1 MGRGIVSRVSG
12 NDMSQSNEY
21 NSGTRLPHQ
30 DEMTPD
36 PRMMDHETPLRM
48 SSNQRNNLKQHH
60 TEGRL
65 GGGRRHITLE

>member
-1 MGRGIVSRVSG
+1 MGRGIVSRVSA
-12 NDMSQSNEY
+12 NDISQTNEY

-30 DEMTPD
+30 EEMTPD
-36 PRMMDHETPLRM
+36 PHIMDHDTYLHM